1 MIYPR
6 LLTGFVMLVLFT
18 NLSLAKFLGQI
29 FGLISSFLGNR
40 WLQVVLNG
48 KSSGEYPVTALVPQ
62 GTILGSTLF
71 PLHIY
76 YLPDDGICN
85 ITVYADDTT
94 LYSNCDH
101 ASDMWQQLEL
111 ASWKQLPDCIL

>member
-1 MIYPR
+1 
-6 LLTGFVMLVLFT
+6 MLVLFT

-29 FGLISSFLGNR
+29 FGLISSFLGNK
-40 WLQVVLNG
+40 WLQVVLDG
-48 KSSGEYPVTALVPQ
+48 KSSGEYPVPALVPQ

-111 ASWKQLPDCIL
+111 ASWKQLPDCIR